1 VVVLSSGPV
10 ETLPE
15 DVRDRMKGYRLLR
28 EFGAY
33 EGVYDFRTT
42 ATVYTVQ

>member
-1 VVVLSSGPV
+1 MVVLSPGPV
-10 ETLPE
+10 ESLPE
-15 DVRDRMKGYRLLR
+15 DLQDRMKGYRLLR